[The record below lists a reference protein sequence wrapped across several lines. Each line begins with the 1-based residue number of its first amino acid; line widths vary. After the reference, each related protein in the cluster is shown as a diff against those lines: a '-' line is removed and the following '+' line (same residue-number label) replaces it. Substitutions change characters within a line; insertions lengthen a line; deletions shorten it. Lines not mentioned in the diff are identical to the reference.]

1 MKQDLL
7 TKGFSLPTSEYLLF
21 ICFQIYLVHVLA
33 MTGNMSAAA
42 SYTHVL
48 IIHES
53 SRALT
58 SEKLRHCQT
67 SKK

>member
-42 SYTHVL
+42 SYTPVL
-48 IIHES
+48 IHES

>member
-21 ICFQIYLVHVLA
+21 ICFQIYLVHVSA

-48 IIHES
+48 IHES

>member
-33 MTGNMSAAA
+33 MTGNMSAVAG
-42 SYTHVL
+42 YTHVL
-48 IIHES
+48 IHES

-67 SKK
+67 LKK

>member
-21 ICFQIYLVHVLA
+21 ICFQIYLVHVLG
-33 MTGNMSAAA
+33 MTGNMSVAA

-48 IIHES
+48 IHES

>member
-33 MTGNMSAAA
+33 MTGNMSPVAG
-42 SYTHVL
+42 YTHVL
-48 IIHES
+48 IHES
-53 SRALT
+53 SRTLT
-58 SEKLRHCQT
+58 SEKLRHSQT